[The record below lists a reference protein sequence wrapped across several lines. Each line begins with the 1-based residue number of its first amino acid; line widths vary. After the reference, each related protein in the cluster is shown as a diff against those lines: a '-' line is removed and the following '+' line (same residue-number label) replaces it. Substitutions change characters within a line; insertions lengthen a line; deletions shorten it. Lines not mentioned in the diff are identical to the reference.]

1 MQTPLKSPEKE
12 QFMELVAKFLIE
24 LKEEYPSQQAQP
36 VKITHKS
43 TDLFSQRTGKSINRI
58 EIPNLAARSSL

>member
-36 VKITHKS
+36 VKITHN
-43 TDLFSQRTGKSINRI
+43 DLFSQRTGKNINRI

>member
-1 MQTPLKSPEKE
+1 
-12 QFMELVAKFLIE
+12 MELVAKFLIE